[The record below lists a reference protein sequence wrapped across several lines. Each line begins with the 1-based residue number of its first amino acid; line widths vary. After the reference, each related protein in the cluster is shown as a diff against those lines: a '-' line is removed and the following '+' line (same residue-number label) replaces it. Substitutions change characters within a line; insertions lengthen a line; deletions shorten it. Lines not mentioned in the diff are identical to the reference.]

1 MSKGGATKEKGEED
15 EGGGEG
21 KKEGA
26 LPVIPRTRRWEKG
39 HRMALSSGSSV
50 SEDVWTLIKMCR
62 ASGAVSFFFR
72 SLVLSLFLLSRS
84 TVPSFALQLL
94 ARCVHA
100 CDRTQEESR
109 LLKRPGSVTWIAA
122 AARYVYASLR
132 VEKSSRYATRGYVV
146 TSCHRASVRER
157 SPSRSTGR

>member
-1 MSKGGATKEKGEED
+1 MKEKGEED

-72 SLVLSLFLLSRS
+72 SLVLSLFL
-84 TVPSFALQLL
+84 
-94 ARCVHA
+94 H
-100 CDRTQEESR
+100 
-109 LLKRPGSVTWIAA
+109 
-122 AARYVYASLR
+122 SL
-132 VEKSSRYATRGYVV
+132 VLPFP
-146 TSCHRASVRER
+146 
-157 SPSRSTGR
+157 PSRCSFLHDAYMRAIARKKNRDF